1 MWTEKDYQT
10 EFVSRDWTAFVV
22 GWLVLLGVAP
32 GFLVVIL
39 REFLAGRAQMLWA
52 LFIVPLLA
60 GLGIWLLGL
69 VTRIAFNQYQQYPD
83 QQKPEEYI
91 TVTRGHILFFLRPWR
106 VKRVSK
112 EEAKTVRV
120 RRVGR
125 GGAIKYL
132 VEVVRASGKS
142 LALYR
147 DIHAG
152 QADEIALTI
161 RRWSGVETDSAAE
174 TE

>member
-22 GWLVLLGVAP
+22 GWLVLLGAAP
-32 GFLVVIL
+32 GFLVLIL
-39 REFLAGRAQMLWA
+39 REFLGGRSQIIWA
-52 LFIVPLLA
+52 LLVVPLLA
-60 GLGIWLLGL
+60 GLGLWLLGL
-69 VTRIAFNQYQQYPD
+69 VTRIAFD
-83 QQKPEEYI
+83 QNERYPEEYI

-106 VKRVSK
+106 VKRVSR

-125 GGAIKYL
+125 GGSIKYL
-132 VEVVRASGKS
+132 VEVVRASGKP

-147 DIHAG
+147 DIHSG

-161 RRWSGVETDSAAE
+161 RHWSGVETLGAAVAK
-174 TE
+174 